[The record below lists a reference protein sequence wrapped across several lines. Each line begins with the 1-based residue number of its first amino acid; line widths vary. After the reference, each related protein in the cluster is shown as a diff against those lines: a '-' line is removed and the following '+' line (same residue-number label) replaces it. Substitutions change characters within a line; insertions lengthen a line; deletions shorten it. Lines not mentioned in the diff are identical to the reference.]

1 VSVRLTIEEKLRKT
15 FNPTKLNIVDE
26 SHLHAGHVGA
36 SPAGETHFRIEMLAE
51 AFTDLS
57 RVERQRIV
65 YKILEEELKGP
76 VHALSLSL
84 SSPCQ

>member
-1 VSVRLTIEEKLRKT
+1 MSVRLKIEEKLRKT

-26 SHLHAGHVGA
+26 SDLHAGHVGA
-36 SPAGETHFRIEMLAE
+36 SPAGETHFRIEILAK

-65 YKILEEELKGP
+65 YKTLEEELKGP
-76 VHALSLSL
+76 VHALSLSV
-84 SSPCQ
+84 SSPCK